1 MKKTLPTLAL
11 AAVTSAALG
20 ASPPA
25 ATNPFFSASPLLYQA
40 PRFDVIRETDYA
52 PAIEEGMKRQLAEIA
67 AIADNPEP
75 PTFANTLEAIERSGD
90 LLTRVTKVFL
100 NLAQSNTSPGIQ
112 KIKAEEAPRLAAHQD
127 AIFLNP
133 KLYARVRALYDKRE
147 ELTLDPESRFLIV
160 STA

>member
-1 MKKTLPTLAL
+1 MKKTLLSL
-11 AAVTSAALG
+11 VAVSLTKTTFD
-20 ASPPA
+20 ASGTA
-25 ATNPFFSASPLLYQA
+25 ATNPFFSASPLPYQA

-67 AIADNPEP
+67 AIAENPEP

-112 KIKAEEAPRLAAHQD
+112 KI
-127 AIFLNP
+127 
-133 KLYARVRALYDKRE
+133 
-147 ELTLDPESRFLIV
+147 
-160 STA
+160 